1 MSSCRFSVVIVIR
14 MWKLCTMRS
23 RERVDEWN
31 TFYEVEDHGS
41 SVPFTPPPPSKATA
55 APPVGVAMVDDRSTR
70 SLSRGRRGSQTSSEV
85 YPGEVVWSVFPS
97 SVDYSRRFVCSN
109 AFVGCDQQGVIGWST
124 DQRASVF
131 DWVVWYKAVARLR
144 HLCHLHHHQ
153 GRGRYWTNQKSPH
166 HNHPERWQCHGV
178 VFLAVVSLGN
188 CE

>member
-1 MSSCRFSVVIVIR
+1 MSSCRFSVVNVIR

-97 SVDYSRRFVCSN
+97 SVDYSRRFVCSI
-109 AFVGCDQQGVIGWST
+109 FFC
-124 DQRASVF
+124 
-131 DWVVWYKAVARLR
+131 L
-144 HLCHLHHHQ
+144 
-153 GRGRYWTNQKSPH
+153 
-166 HNHPERWQCHGV
+166 
-178 VFLAVVSLGN
+178 
-188 CE
+188 